1 MEKRYIGDGTAS
13 KVKHSPTIENEV
25 CKSLFPSLSG
35 IMANLG
41 YKEKALAN
49 PDQNKIKF
57 YSDVGRALWSIK
69 DRWGDFTDEEIQTI
83 TAPVSRL
90 IKSFT
95 GDYERDKQIVEANY
109 DYFIELI
116 NANLNSK

>member
-1 MEKRYIGDGTAS
+1 MEKRYIGGGTTQ

-25 CKSLFPSLSG
+25 CKSLFPSLVG

-41 YKEKALAN
+41 YKEKALSN
-49 PDQNKIKF
+49 PDPDKLSF
-57 YSDVGRALWSIK
+57 YTNIGRALWNIK
-69 DRWGDFTDEEIQTI
+69 DKWGDFSDEEIQVI

-95 GDYERDKQIVEANY
+95 GDYEKDKQIIQENHS
-109 DYFIELI
+109 YFIQLI
-116 NANLNSK
+116 ETYLNK